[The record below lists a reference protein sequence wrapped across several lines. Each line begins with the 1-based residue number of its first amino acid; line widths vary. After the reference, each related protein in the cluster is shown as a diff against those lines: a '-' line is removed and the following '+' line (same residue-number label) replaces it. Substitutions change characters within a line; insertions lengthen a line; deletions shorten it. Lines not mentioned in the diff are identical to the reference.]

1 MSDQTPTANPESAL
15 HERLYSTDNAA
26 VWAGEFVAL
35 HGGDEGL
42 MIGWF
47 ANAIETAKRIDRD
60 RHPERKPVM
69 DRDFAV
75 LSRSALLQFFGE
87 MALPP
92 WRDDT
97 GALVGGGID
106 CALIASRIIEWMEA
120 NDLGD
125 LYAQIDGSGGAS

>member
-1 MSDQTPTANPESAL
+1 MSDTTREKL
-15 HERLYSTDNAA
+15 LSTDDAQ
-26 VWAGEFVAL
+26 VWAREFVAL

-47 ANAIETAKRIDRD
+47 ANAIETAKRIERERYPD
-60 RHPERKPVM
+60 RKPVM

-75 LSRSALLQFFGE
+75 LSRDALLEFLGE

-92 WRDDT
+92 WRDAA
-97 GALVGGGID
+97 GNEIGGDID
-106 CALIASRIIEWMEA
+106 CAAIAKRITAWLTA

-125 LYAQIDGSGGAS
+125 LYMTLAGGGDD

>member
-1 MSDQTPTANPESAL
+1 MSEQNADYEL
-15 HERLYSTDNAA
+15 IKRLYSTDNAA
-26 VWAGEFVAL
+26 VWASEFVAL

-47 ANAIETAKRIDRD
+47 ANAIETAKRIEAER
-60 RHPERKPVM
+60 RPERKPVM

-75 LSRSALLQFFGE
+75 LSREALLGFLGE

-92 WRDDT
+92 WIDEHGNT
-97 GALVGGGID
+97 IGSGID
-106 CALIASRIIEWMEA
+106 CAPIASRITEWLEA

-125 LYAQIDGSGGAS
+125 LYAQIDGSVRHD

>member
-1 MSDQTPTANPESAL
+1 MTTQNPESAL

-87 MALPP
+87 MALLTGERRHAERHAAIRGFNPRP
-92 WRDDT
+92 SLLTGEHHHHRGWRPHQVVSIH
-97 GALVGGGID
+97 ARH
-106 CALIASRIIEWMEA
+106 C
-120 NDLGD
+120 
-125 LYAQIDGSGGAS
+125 